1 MKSHW
6 TVYSI
11 AMVLAAAQ
19 QAQKP
24 APPAPS
30 AQTQSPAS
38 ADSGNPRKRVHTD
51 LSGFDL
57 TPKRGPD
64 SSVQVGG
71 ATRGS
76 LLSPLLY
83 APQHGRCYTTTP
95 TFYWGQAGA
104 MNKFRL
110 TVYSSSG
117 DVVYETTVEGKSFM
131 YPAASPPLEPGK
143 TYSWTVEVEGMR
155 MAEPAQPVEFVL
167 LPREEREAIQKKLRA
182 VSGEA
187 LEERM
192 QRAEIFVEARVW
204 YDAIESYTTSIGQ
217 YPEERRLYARRG
229 EIYDQIA
236 ATHELAEKDFARAD
250 SEQPVEKK
258 K

>member
-6 TVYSI
+6 TVYPI

-30 AQTQSPAS
+30 AETQSPAS
-38 ADSGNPRKRVHTD
+38 ADSGKPHKRVHID

-57 TPKRGPD
+57 TPKKGSD
-64 SSVQVGG
+64 SNIEVGG

-76 LLSPLLY
+76 LLAPVLY
-83 APQHGRCYTTTP
+83 APQHGRSYSTTP

-117 DVVYETTVEGKSFM
+117 DVVHETTVEGKGFR
-131 YPAASPPLEPGK
+131 YPAAAPPLEPGK
-143 TYSWTVEVEGMR
+143 TYSWTVQVEGMR
-155 MAEPAQPVEFVL
+155 MTEAAQPVELML
-167 LPREEREAIQKKLRA
+167 LPREEREAMERRLSA

-187 LEERM
+187 LEERIH
-192 QRAEIFVEARVW
+192 RAEIFVDARLW
-204 YDAIESYTTSIGQ
+204 YDAIESYTAIIEQ

-236 ATHELAEKDFARAD
+236 ATYELAEKDFARAD
-250 SEQPVEKK
+250 SEQATDKK